1 MRRNQ
6 SESAPIEKL
15 SLLASIASDWWWEM
29 DADLRFSAVSDG
41 FSKAFGALTPAAI
54 DGHRV
59 TLAHIDDLV
68 HRRPFRD
75 VETVVIDS
83 RGVSRTVAVSGAPL
97 IDADGTFKGYIGS
110 GREIR
115 PSPGKDNFRLL
126 FVNSPLPMWVYS
138 VETLRFLEVNDALVA
153 KYGYSRDEFLS
164 MTLRE
169 MRPPEDMERLTQWL
183 QLSASDRLRV
193 NEWRHRRKDGQ
204 VVDVDVFLRE
214 IDFNGEPARLAV
226 IIDISARKEAERQTE
241 RIFETSQDVI
251 HVTDGFGK
259 FMRVSPSSQTVL
271 GYGPEELIDRN
282 AQDFIFAE
290 DLELIR
296 NEMRAARRG
305 SVARNF
311 QCRYIHKDGHAVTL
325 AWMSVWSAQDRR
337 HFFIGRD
344 MTEHNRTE
352 EQLRQA
358 QKMEAVGQLTG
369 GVAHDFNN
377 ILTVVMANAE
387 ALQEDVSRDPELLG
401 RLGAIVAATQ
411 RAADLTR
418 HLLAFSRKQLLRPQR
433 TNINALVSGIGR
445 LLGRT
450 LGEHI
455 EISSV
460 LADDLWDTDI
470 DRAQLESALLNL
482 SINARDAMP
491 DGGRLLIET
500 RNAVLDEDYVALNP
514 DALAGDYVT
523 ISVTDTGTGI
533 PADVL
538 ARVYE
543 PFFTTKEVGK
553 GTGLGLS
560 MVYGFIQQ
568 SRGHVKIHSELGR
581 GTTINLYLA
590 RSSGEAEAAAAR
602 EKRPMPRGSERV
614 LVVEDNAQVRAAVV
628 DQLQGLGYSV
638 AEAPD
643 GTAGRAAFETMTRP
657 YDLLLT
663 DVAMP
668 GPINGKILAD
678 EVAQRWPLTRIVFMS
693 GYAEDAVGHDGLLD
707 EGVLL
712 LNKPFTKGDLA
723 QILRQA
729 LDDPPLGDA

>member
-1 MRRNQ
+1 MQ
-6 SESAPIEKL
+6 SESAAIEKL
-15 SLLASIASDWWWEM
+15 SLLASVASDWWWEM
-29 DADLRFSAVSDG
+29 DAELRFRVLSDG
-41 FSKAFGALTPAAI
+41 FSRTFGAPTPTAI
-54 DGHRV
+54 DAHRGKLV
-59 TLAHIDDLV
+59 HIDELAS
-68 HRRPFRD
+68 RRPFRD
-75 VETVVIDS
+75 VETTVIDS
-83 RGVSRTVAVSGAPL
+83 SGVSRRVAVSGAPL

-110 GREIR
+110 GRDLTGRE
-115 PSPGKDNFRLL
+115 SFRAL
-126 FVNSPLPMWVYS
+126 FINSPLPMWVYS
-138 VETLRFLEVNDALVA
+138 VETLRFLEVNDALIA
-153 KYGYSRDEFLS
+153 KYGYSRDEFLA

-183 QLSASDRLRV
+183 QLSPSDRLLV

-259 FMRVSPSSQTVL
+259 FMRMSPSSETVL
-271 GYGPEELIDRN
+271 GYSSDELMGRN

-290 DLELIR
+290 DLALIR

-305 SVARNF
+305 SGARNF
-311 QCRYIHKDGHAVTL
+311 QCRYIHKDGHAVSL
-325 AWMSVWSAQDRR
+325 AWMAVWSAQDRR
-337 HFFIGRD
+337 YFFIGRD

-352 EQLRQA
+352 EQLRQS

-387 ALQEDVSRDPELLG
+387 ALQEEVAHDPGLLQ
-401 RLGAIVAATQ
+401 RLIAIVTATQ

-433 TNINALVSGIGR
+433 TDINALVAGIAR
-445 LLGRT
+445 LLERT

-455 EISSV
+455 EIESV
-460 LADDLWDTDI
+460 LADDLWDAEI
-470 DRAQLESALLNL
+470 DRAQLEAALLNL

-491 DGGRLLIET
+491 EGGRLRIET

-514 DALAGDYVT
+514 DAVAGSYVM
-523 ISVTDTGTGI
+523 IGVTDTGTGI
-533 PADVL
+533 PPEML
-538 ARVYE
+538 TRVYE

-560 MVYGFIQQ
+560 MVYGFIKQ
-568 SRGHVKIHSELGR
+568 STGHVKIHSELGR
-581 GTTINLYLA
+581 GTTITLYLA
-590 RSSGEAEAAAAR
+590 RSSNEAEVAVAR
-602 EKRPMPRGSERV
+602 ERRPMPRGSERV
-614 LVVEDNAQVRAAVV
+614 LLVEGNAQVRAAVV
-628 DQLQGLGYSV
+628 DQLESLGYSV
-638 AEAPD
+638 TEAPD
-643 GTAGRAAFETMTRP
+643 GLAGLAAFETAAAP
-657 YDLLLT
+657 YDLLLA
-663 DVAMP
+663 DLSMP
-668 GPINGKILAD
+668 GAVNGGTLAE
-678 EVAQRWPLTRIVFMS
+678 EVRQRWPFTRIVFMS
-693 GYAEDAVGHDGLLD
+693 GYAEEAILQGGQLD

-712 LNKPFTKGDLA
+712 LNKPFSKRELA

-729 LDDPPLGDA
+729 LDDTPI

>member
-1 MRRNQ
+1 MQ
-6 SESAPIEKL
+6 SESAAIEKL

-29 DADLRFSAVSDG
+29 DAELRFSVLSDG
-41 FSKAFGALTPAAI
+41 FSKTFGEPTSAAI
-54 DGHRV
+54 DVHRGK
-59 TLAHIDDLV
+59 LAHIDELAN
-68 HRRPFRD
+68 RRPFRD
-75 VETVVIDS
+75 VETTVIDS
-83 RGVSRTVAVSGAPL
+83 SGVSRPVAISGAPL

-110 GREIR
+110 GRDLTGRE
-115 PSPGKDNFRLL
+115 NFRSL

-138 VETLRFLEVNDALVA
+138 VDTLRFLEVNDALVA

-183 QLSASDRLRV
+183 QLSPSDRLLV

-241 RIFETSQDVI
+241 RIFKTSQDVI

-259 FMRVSPSSQTVL
+259 FMRVSPSSETVL
-271 GYGPEELIDRN
+271 GYTTDELRGRN

-305 SVARNF
+305 SGARSF
-311 QCRYIHKDGHAVTL
+311 QCRYIHKDGHAVSL
-325 AWMSVWSAQDRR
+325 AWMAVWSVQDRR
-337 HFFIGRD
+337 YFFIGRD

-352 EQLRQA
+352 EQLRQS

-377 ILTVVMANAE
+377 ILTIVMANAE
-387 ALQEDVSRDPELLG
+387 ALQEDPSRDPELLG
-401 RLGAIVAATQ
+401 RLRAIVGATQ

-460 LADDLWDTDI
+460 LADDLWDAEI
-470 DRAQLESALLNL
+470 DRAQLEAALLNL

-491 DGGRLLIET
+491 EGGDLLIKT
-500 RNAVLDEDYVALNP
+500 RNATLDEGYVALNP
-514 DALAGDYVT
+514 DAIAGDHVM

-533 PADVL
+533 APEVL

-560 MVYGFIQQ
+560 MVYGFIKQ

-581 GTTINLYLA
+581 GTTISLYLA
-590 RSSGEAEAAAAR
+590 RSAGEAEAVVAR
-602 EKRPMPRGSERV
+602 ERRPMPRGSERI
-614 LVVEDNAQVRAAVV
+614 LLVEDNAQVRAAVV
-628 DQLQGLGYSV
+628 DQLQSLGYSV
-638 AEAPD
+638 TEAPD
-643 GTAGRAAFETMTRP
+643 GMAGLEAFETMAPP

-663 DVAMP
+663 DVSMP
-668 GPINGKILAD
+668 GTMNGRTLAD
-678 EVAQRWPLTRIVFMS
+678 EVGQRWPRTRIVFMS
-693 GYAEDAVGHDGLLD
+693 GYAEEAILLGGRGD
-707 EGVLL
+707 ERVLL
-712 LNKPFTKGDLA
+712 LNKPFGKRELA

-729 LDDPPLGDA
+729 LDDAPIGEL

>member
-1 MRRNQ
+1 
-6 SESAPIEKL
+6 
-15 SLLASIASDWWWEM
+15 
-29 DADLRFSAVSDG
+29 
-41 FSKAFGALTPAAI
+41 
-54 DGHRV
+54 
-59 TLAHIDDLV
+59 
-68 HRRPFRD
+68 
-75 VETVVIDS
+75 
-83 RGVSRTVAVSGAPL
+83 
-97 IDADGTFKGYIGS
+97 
-110 GREIR
+110 
-115 PSPGKDNFRLL
+115 
-126 FVNSPLPMWVYS
+126 
-138 VETLRFLEVNDALVA
+138 
-153 KYGYSRDEFLS
+153 
-164 MTLRE
+164 
-169 MRPPEDMERLTQWL
+169 
-183 QLSASDRLRV
+183 
-193 NEWRHRRKDGQ
+193 GQ
-204 VVDVDVFLRE
+204 VGDVDVFLRE

-259 FMRVSPSSQTVL
+259 FMRVSPSSETVL
-271 GYGPEELIDRN
+271 GYASEELIGRN

-311 QCRYIHKDGHAVTL
+311 RCRYTHKDGHAVSL
-325 AWMSVWSAQDRR
+325 AWMAVWSAQDRR

-352 EQLRQA
+352 EQLRQS

-387 ALQEDVSRDPELLG
+387 ALQEDSSRDPELLG
-401 RLGAIVAATQ
+401 RLRAIVAATQ

-455 EISSV
+455 EISSI
-460 LADDLWDTDI
+460 LADDLWGAEI

-491 DGGRLLIET
+491 EGGDLLIET
-500 RNAVLDEDYVALNP
+500 RNATLDENYVALNP
-514 DALAGDYVT
+514 DAIAGDYVM

-533 PADVL
+533 APEVL

-560 MVYGFIQQ
+560 MVYGFIKQ
-568 SRGHVKIHSELGR
+568 SKGHVKIHSELGR
-581 GTTINLYLA
+581 GTTVNLYLT
-590 RSSGEAEAAAAR
+590 RSSSEAEVAVAR
-602 EKRPMPRGSERV
+602 ERQPMPRGSERI
-614 LVVEDNAQVRAAVV
+614 LVVEDNAEVRAAVV
-628 DQLQGLGYSV
+628 DQLQSLGYSV
-638 AEAPD
+638 TEAPD
-643 GTAGRAAFETMTRP
+643 GVPGLATFETMAP
-657 YDLLLT
+657 PCDLLLT
-663 DVAMP
+663 DISMP
-668 GPINGKILAD
+668 GAVNGRALAD
-678 EVAQRWPLTRIVFMS
+678 EVGQRWPLTRVVFMS
-693 GYAEDAVGHDGLLD
+693 GYAEEAILDGGEFG

-712 LNKPFTKGDLA
+712 LNKPFSKRELA
-723 QILRQA
+723 HILRQA
-729 LDDPPLGDA
+729 LDDTPIGDL